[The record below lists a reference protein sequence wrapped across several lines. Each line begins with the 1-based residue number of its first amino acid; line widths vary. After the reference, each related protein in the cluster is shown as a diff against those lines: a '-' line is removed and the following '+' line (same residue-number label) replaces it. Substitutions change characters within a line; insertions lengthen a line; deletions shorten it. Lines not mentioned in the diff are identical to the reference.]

1 MFCSFGQKSR
11 TPTQP
16 PLNHPVQKQMQAPKI
31 IPINRLFHR
40 PWPSRA
46 IFQKM
51 MFWPLVKNQ
60 GQVHSEPHALLPRN
74 KELTRKNH
82 GLGLGFSLG
91 PGPVSGFFKSHD
103 HQLFHR
109 LHQLLFSGWLV
120 SLICKTPPEP
130 PSTETD
136 EKQIQAHKSLKS
148 IGFFLYLG
156 PVEPFSKK

>member
-1 MFCSFGQKSR
+1 MQAHKSLKSIGFFLDLGPVEPFFQKMMFCSFGQKSR

-51 MFWPLVKNQ
+51 MFWPLAKNQ

-109 LHQLLFSGWLV
+109 LHQL
-120 SLICKTPPEP
+120 
-130 PSTETD
+130 
-136 EKQIQAHKSLKS
+136 
-148 IGFFLYLG
+148 FFLAGSFL
-156 PVEPFSKK
+156 